1 MYDGSDDRSL
11 LEYFGL
17 YAFCNRQMEGQD
29 LEELNIDEL
38 QKLEDAIEGGLSRV
52 LKTKVYVNKL

>member
-1 MYDGSDDRSL
+1 
-11 LEYFGL
+11 
-17 YAFCNRQMEGQD
+17 MEEQD

-52 LKTKVYVNKL
+52 LKTKVYVDKL